1 MSKPS
6 RMKRMQWGGPG
17 ERAERA
23 EGATCRGGANTPAT
37 VAGGRFVSAVME
49 YGPGDQ

>member
-1 MSKPS
+1 MSKTS

-23 EGATCRGGANTPAT
+23 EGATCRGGDAT
-37 VAGGRFVSAVME
+37 VAGGQFVSAVME